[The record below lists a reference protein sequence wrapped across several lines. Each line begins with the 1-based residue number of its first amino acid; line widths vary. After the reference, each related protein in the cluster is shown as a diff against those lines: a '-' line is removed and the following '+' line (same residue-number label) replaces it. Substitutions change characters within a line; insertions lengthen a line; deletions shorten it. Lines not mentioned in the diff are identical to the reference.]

1 MYVVARSANTN
12 RPVCQH
18 MVTKF
23 SENGQTVAACGYD
36 LTGTSAT
43 YLDDPLD
50 AILCMRCRFIRDSA

>member
-18 MVTKF
+18 MVR
-23 SENGQTVAACGYD
+23 EIGPGLTVAACGYD
-36 LTGTSAT
+36 LSGASVTF
-43 YLDDPLD
+43 LEQPLE